1 MSNFMSQYITH
12 CPFTPSSG
20 SNPALSW
27 GNKKHLKI
35 FSRLISRPNGL
46 QFTLTWQTQ
55 QTNRFATNE
64 NVYTKTFRNEQYIK
78 SSQTELKAM
87 PWFHREFRTKMEK
100 NLGCTC
106 PTQNRWL
113 QDPDYR
119 NLLRSLCGGENCSLE
134 GLRGW
139 RKIRENSSK
148 IDRRL
153 YHVTLIFRQKLCI
166 EACTETLR

>member
-55 QTNRFATNE
+55 QTNIFATNE
-64 NVYTKTFRNEQYIK
+64 NVYMKTFRNEQYK
-78 SSQTELKAM
+78 KASQTDLKATL
-87 PWFHREFRTKMEK
+87 WFHRELKQR
-100 NLGCTC
+100 
-106 PTQNRWL
+106 
-113 QDPDYR
+113 
-119 NLLRSLCGGENCSLE
+119 
-134 GLRGW
+134 W
-139 RKIRENSSK
+139 RKIWAAPVPPKTGDWRIQIVEICLCHFVVGKTAVWKDSGDGKNKRKQLKNKSSAVSYYSYVHAK
-148 IDRRL
+148 II
-153 YHVTLIFRQKLCI
+153 YWGVC
-166 EACTETLR
+166 CT

>member
-35 FSRLISRPNGL
+35 FSRLISRSNGL

-55 QTNRFATNE
+55 QTNRFAANE
-64 NVYTKTFRNEQYIK
+64 NVYMKTLRNEQYKK
-78 SSQTELKAM
+78 SSQTDLKAI
-87 PWFHREFRTKMEK
+87 PWFQREFETKMEK
-100 NLGCTC
+100 NVSCTC
-106 PTQNRWL
+106 PTPNRWMNG
-113 QDPDYR
+113 PDRR
-119 NLLRSLCGGENCSLE
+119 NLPPPFCNGENCSLE

-139 RKIRENSSK
+139 GK
-148 IDRRL
+148 
-153 YHVTLIFRQKLCI
+153 
-166 EACTETLR
+166 